1 MFPNLH
7 KHLGTSKS
15 LHVYESNTGNVIYCT
30 YAQLYK
36 LWQTASQ
43 WYYLDNISSI
53 GRRHKVE
60 WQMIVAGK
68 LEAFLSH
75 LVVS

>member
-1 MFPNLH
+1 M
-7 KHLGTSKS
+7 
-15 LHVYESNTGNVIYCT
+15 IYCT